1 MGETLRMLATKPN
14 NNASTKPIANSAM
27 SEVSCNSAGIRARV
41 PEKSE
46 LRRCGPRMR
55 AFDMKAQQALGPALI
70 GAIGVVFG
78 DIGTSPLYAFKE
90 SLGAAGFQPGDAS
103 TVLGLLSLIFW
114 SLAIVVSVKYLAV
127 IMRADNHG
135 EGGILSLV
143 ALIQQRFGTAE
154 PWARR
159 AVALGV
165 LGAALFYCDALITPA
180 ISVLS
185 AVEGLA
191 ILDPDFER
199 AVLPVT
205 LGVIVVLFAIQR
217 RGTARVGRLFGPIMI
232 LWFVVLAVLGVI
244 EILQAPQVLT
254 AVNPWYAL
262 KLFAAHPGL
271 SLVILGAVFLAVTGA
286 EALYADMGHF
296 GRRPVAMAW
305 LVLVWPALLIN
316 YFGQGALLLQSAT
329 PIANPFYAL
338 APQALLPAL
347 VLLST
352 AATVIASQATISGAF
367 SVTREAVQ
375 LDLLPRVRVL
385 QTSAQAHGQ
394 IYVPAANLFMLIA
407 VVLFVIGFGSSS
419 ALSAAY
425 GASVVGTMLITT
437 LLGAL
442 VAGSLWNWPVWRVAA
457 LFGLMLLVDL
467 AFVAGN
473 ATKIASGG
481 WVPLALAGVMF
492 AMFIT
497 WRDGRLRLRAEL
509 EERAVPIKRLPELLE
524 PAAKVPGTAVFL
536 VSHSG
541 FVPTALLRN
550 LEHNKVH
557 HAQIVILHVEIQRVP
572 RTDPLCRVVVEE
584 LIPNVYDVR
593 ARFGFMETPD
603 VGEAMRNARRQGL
616 TVFAEDSSFFL
627 GWHLVRARPR
637 PGFPGLKSRA
647 FAFLQRRSAQ
657 AAEFFNMPTRGVV
670 VLATEI
676 EL

>member
-1 MGETLRMLATKPN
+1 MKP
-14 NNASTKPIANSAM
+14 
-27 SEVSCNSAGIRARV
+27 
-41 PEKSE
+41 
-46 LRRCGPRMR
+46 
-55 AFDMKAQQALGPALI
+55 QQALGPAFI

-90 SLGAAGFQPGDAS
+90 SLAAAGFQAGDSS

-185 AVEGLA
+185 AVEGME
-191 ILDPDFER
+191 ILSPDFER
-199 AVLPVT
+199 AVLPTT
-205 LGVIVVLFAIQR
+205 LAVIVLLFGIQR

-232 LWFVVLAVLGVI
+232 LWFVALAVLGAI
-244 EILQAPQVLT
+244 EILNAPQVLA
-254 AVNPWYAL
+254 AVNPWYAFRL
-262 KLFAAHPGL
+262 VVSNPGL
-271 SLVILGAVFLAVTGA
+271 SLVILGAVFLVVTGA

-296 GRRPVAMAW
+296 GRKPVAMAW

-442 VAGSLWNWPVWRVAA
+442 VATSLWNWPVWRVAT

-481 WVPLALAGVMF
+481 WVPLALAGLMF

-509 EERAVPIKRLPELLE
+509 EHRAVPIKKLSEMLE

-536 VSHSG
+536 VSNSG
-541 FVPTALLRN
+541 FIPTALLRN

-572 RTDPLCRVVVEE
+572 RTDPLCRVIVEE
-584 LIPNVYDVR
+584 LMPNVYDVR

-616 TVFAEDSSFFL
+616 KVFAEDSSFFL

>member
-1 MGETLRMLATKPN
+1 
-14 NNASTKPIANSAM
+14 
-27 SEVSCNSAGIRARV
+27 
-41 PEKSE
+41 
-46 LRRCGPRMR
+46 MR
-55 AFDMKAQQALGPALI
+55 AFTMKANQASGAALI
-70 GAIGVVFG
+70 AAIGVVYG

-90 SLGAAGFQPGDAS
+90 SLGAAGYTPGDAA
-103 TVLGLLSLIFW
+103 TVLGLLSLVFW

-127 IMRADNHG
+127 IMRADNAG

-185 AVEGLA
+185 AVEGLE
-191 ILDPDFER
+191 ILNPDFAR

-217 RGTARVGRLFGPIMI
+217 RGTEKVGRLFGPIMV
-232 LWFVVLAVLGVI
+232 LWFLTLAVLGVMQI
-244 EILQAPQVLT
+244 VEAPRVLG
-254 AVNPWYAL
+254 AVNPWYAIQ
-262 KLFAAHPGL
+262 LFMTHPGL
-271 SLVILGAVFLAVTGA
+271 SLIILGAVFLCVTGA

-296 GRRPVAMAW
+296 GKRPVRLAW
-305 LVLVWPALLIN
+305 LVLVWPSLVLN
-316 YFGQGALLLQSAT
+316 YFGQGALLLNSDSA
-329 PIANPFYAL
+329 IANPFYAL
-338 APQALLPAL
+338 APAALLPAL

-385 QTSAQAHGQ
+385 QTSDTALGQ
-394 IYVPAANLFMLIA
+394 IYVPAANLFMFVA
-407 VVLFVIGFGSSS
+407 VVLFVIVFGSSS

-442 VAGSLWNWPVWRVAA
+442 VARSLWNWAWWRVAA
-457 LFGLMLLVDL
+457 LFGVMLLIDL

-473 ATKIASGG
+473 ATKIDDGG
-481 WVPLALAGVMF
+481 WVPLALAALMF
-492 AMFIT
+492 AMFVT
-497 WRDGRLRLRAEL
+497 WRDGRQALRAEL
-509 EERAVPIKRLPELLE
+509 EYRAVSVSKLPELLA
-524 PAAKVPGTAVFL
+524 PAAQVPGTAVYL
-536 VSHSG
+536 ISNSG

-550 LEHNKVH
+550 LEHNKVRH
-557 HAQIVILHVEIQRVP
+557 EQIVILHVEIQRIP
-572 RTDPLCRVVVEE
+572 RVDPACRVLMEE
-584 LIPNVYDVR
+584 KHPGVYDMR

-603 VGEAMRNARRQGL
+603 VGAAIRQARRQGL
-616 TVFAEDSSFFL
+616 RVFPEDSSFFL

-637 PGFPGLKSRA
+637 PGIPGVKSRA

-657 AAEFFNMPTRGVV
+657 AAEFFRMPTRGVV
-670 VLATEI
+670 VLATDIEI
-676 EL
+676 

>member
-1 MGETLRMLATKPN
+1 
-14 NNASTKPIANSAM
+14 
-27 SEVSCNSAGIRARV
+27 
-41 PEKSE
+41 
-46 LRRCGPRMR
+46 MR
-55 AFDMKAQQALGPALI
+55 AFDMKAQQALAPAFV

-90 SLGAAGFQPGDAS
+90 SLIAAEYQPGDA
-103 TVLGLLSLIFW
+103 TIVLGLLSLIFW

-127 IMRADNHG
+127 IMRADNRG

-143 ALIQQRFGTAE
+143 ALVQERFGSAE

-185 AVEGLA
+185 AVEGMSVLN
-191 ILDPDFER
+191 PSFQSG
-199 AVLPVT
+199 VLPVT
-205 LGVIVVLFAIQR
+205 LGVIVALFAIQR
-217 RGTARVGRLFGPIMI
+217 RGTERVGRLFGPIMI
-232 LWFVVLAVLGVI
+232 LWFVVLAVLGAM
-244 EILQAPQVLT
+244 EIVREPRVLL

-262 KLFAAHPGL
+262 RLVGEHPGL
-271 SLVILGAVFLAVTGA
+271 ALVILGAVFLAVTGA

-296 GRRPVAMAW
+296 GRRPVGLAW
-305 LVLVWPALLIN
+305 LVLVWPALVIN
-316 YFGQGALLLQSAT
+316 YFGQGAMLLHST
-329 PIANPFYAL
+329 VPIGNPFYEL
-338 APQALLPAL
+338 APHALLPAL

-367 SVTREAVQ
+367 SVTRQAVQ

-385 QTSAQAHGQ
+385 QTSAEAHGQ
-394 IYVPAANLFMLIA
+394 IYVPAANMFMLVA
-407 VVLFVIGFGSSS
+407 VVLFVIGFGSSG
-419 ALSAAY
+419 ALSSAY

-437 LLGAL
+437 MLGAL
-442 VAGSLWNWPVWRVAA
+442 VAGGLWKWALWRVAA
-457 LFGLMLLVDL
+457 LFGVMLLVDL

-473 ATKIASGG
+473 LTKIAHGG
-481 WVPLALAGVMF
+481 WVPLALASVMF

-497 WRDGRLRLRAEL
+497 WRDGRQRLRAEL
-509 EERAVPIKRLPELLE
+509 ESRAVPIKQLPDLL
-524 PAAKVPGTAVFL
+524 ASTVSVPGAAVFL

-557 HAQIVILHVEIQRVP
+557 HEQIVILHIEIQRIP
-572 RTDPLCRVVVEE
+572 RTDPLCRVAVEE
-584 LIPNVYDVR
+584 PYPGVYDVR

-603 VGEAMRNARRQGL
+603 VGEALRNARRQGL
-616 TVFAEDSSFFL
+616 NVFAEDSSFFL

-657 AAEFFNMPTRGVV
+657 AAEFFRMPTRGVI
-670 VLATEI
+670 VLATDI

>member
-1 MGETLRMLATKPN
+1 MKP
-14 NNASTKPIANSAM
+14 S
-27 SEVSCNSAGIRARV
+27 
-41 PEKSE
+41 
-46 LRRCGPRMR
+46 
-55 AFDMKAQQALGPALI
+55 QALGPALI

-90 SLGAAGFQPGDAS
+90 SLGAAGFVPGDAS

-185 AVEGLA
+185 AVEGLG
-191 ILDPDFER
+191 ILNPEFER

-205 LGVIVVLFAIQR
+205 LGVIVLLFAIQR
-217 RGTARVGRLFGPIMI
+217 RGTERVGRLFGPIMI
-232 LWFVVLAVLGVI
+232 LWFVALAVLGAI
-244 EILQAPQVLT
+244 EIFQAPQVLK
-254 AVNPWYAL
+254 AVNPWYAF

-296 GRRPVAMAW
+296 GRKPVAIAW

-316 YFGQGALLLQSAT
+316 YFGQGALLLHTAT

-367 SVTREAVQ
+367 SVTRQAVQ

-385 QTSAQAHGQ
+385 QTSAEAHGQ
-394 IYVPAANLFMLIA
+394 IYVPSANLFMLIA

-442 VAGSLWNWPVWRVAA
+442 VATSLWNWPLWRVVA

-481 WVPLALAGVMF
+481 WVPLALASVMF

-509 EERAVPIKRLPELLE
+509 EQRAVPIKRLPELLE

-557 HAQIVILHVEIQRVP
+557 HAQIVILHVEIQRSP
-572 RTDPLCRVVVEE
+572 RTDPMCRVLVEE
-584 LIPNVYDVR
+584 LMPNVYDVR

-616 TVFAEDSSFFL
+616 KVFAEDSSFFL

>member
-1 MGETLRMLATKPN
+1 
-14 NNASTKPIANSAM
+14 
-27 SEVSCNSAGIRARV
+27 
-41 PEKSE
+41 
-46 LRRCGPRMR
+46 MR
-55 AFDMKAQQALGPALI
+55 AFSMKVKAPLGPAFI

-90 SLGAAGFQPGDAS
+90 SLAAAGFAPGDTS

-143 ALIQQRFGTAE
+143 ALLQQRFGTAE

-185 AVEGLA
+185 AVEGLE
-191 ILDPDFER
+191 ILNPDLSR
-199 AVLPVT
+199 AVIPVT

-217 RGTARVGRLFGPIMI
+217 RGTERVGRMFGPIMI
-232 LWFVVLAVLGVI
+232 LWFVALAILGAM
-244 EILQAPQVLT
+244 EIVRAPQVLL
-254 AVNPWYAL
+254 AANPWYAL
-262 KLFAAHPGL
+262 QLLIAHPGL
-271 SLVILGAVFLAVTGA
+271 SLVILGAVFLVVTGA

-296 GRRPVAMAW
+296 GRKPVAIAW
-305 LVLVWPALLIN
+305 LTLVWPALLIN
-316 YFGQGALLLQSAT
+316 YFGQGALLMQSAT

-338 APQALLPAL
+338 APQALLPVL

-385 QTSAQAHGQ
+385 QTSAAAHGQ
-394 IYVPAANLFMLIA
+394 IYVPAANLFMLVA

-442 VAGSLWNWPVWRVAA
+442 VAGSLWNWPVWRVAT

-481 WVPLALAGVMF
+481 WVPLLLASLMF
-492 AMFIT
+492 AMFVT

-509 EERAVPIKRLPELLE
+509 EERAVPAKRLGELLA
-524 PAAKVPGTAVFL
+524 PTAKVPGTAVFL

-557 HAQIVILHVEIQRVP
+557 HEQIVILHVEIQRVP
-572 RTDPLCRVVVEE
+572 RTDPMCRVLIEE
-584 LIPNVYDVR
+584 MIPGVYDVR

-603 VGEAMRNARRQGL
+603 VGEALRNARRQGL
-616 TVFAEDSSFFL
+616 KVFAEDSSFFL

-657 AAEFFNMPTRGVV
+657 AAEFFHMPTRGVV

-676 EL
+676 EI